1 MIYFYNPTKSCAIKC
16 VLMALVLVLLGSCTK
31 FPNQTARQSASS
43 VKQKSP
49 YTMPA
54 QAYLALAKN
63 QTDGEQ
69 QNMFLLAAGRYIEDA
84 QFQEAE
90 RILTQ
95 TTHLSE
101 LQQDEKNILLA
112 QINVVHERSEAAIS
126 RLSAVQRLNQLPQYY
141 QIQYHEMLAWA
152 YDAAGNLSYAVNERI
167 KLDHLLSD
175 NANKTN
181 AHQII
186 NRRNL
191 WLSLTR
197 LSTAELNT
205 IGLEAEDNKELEGW
219 VKLAQIARQSEPRLS
234 TQASQG
240 ILTQMEQWQE
250 NYPRHPANSLLPS
263 PLSSAQSLL
272 QGSPH
277 QIALLLPLTGSLAGP
292 GNAVRDGFTAAYNEA
307 GAPQRLEIKAY
318 DTNAYDIAKLYQQA
332 IANGADYVIGPLAK
346 PEVTAVAKMDHP
358 VPTLLL
364 NDTDAGLR
372 GNAYFFGLSPT
383 NEARQVAYRAGKKG
397 LRRVVIIAPSGSW
410 GDDVVNAFS
419 SQWRAG
425 GGEIVDRLTYDD
437 KTDLNSAVRDF
448 LHVSERQASEKQ
460 YHVSS
465 RSKNSG
471 ANAKRRQDFDMIFLL
486 AYPSNARQ
494 IMPLLRYYFAGD
506 IPVYSTST
514 VYSGNTNTM
523 QDKDLDGII
532 FCDMSWVFS
541 HQLPNKNWPES
552 LNSYNR
558 LYAMGMDSYSLATE
572 LNRLILFPAMTV
584 NNNTGVLYL
593 NGAHQIGR
601 VLAWGQ
607 FRGGIAQLTSET

>member
-1 MIYFYNPTKSCAIKC
+1 MVYFPSISKFDAAKWI
-16 VLMALVLVLLGSCTK
+16 VLALALAGLGSCTK
-31 FPNQTARQSASS
+31 FPNQHARPTPLSGNSQ
-43 VKQKSP
+43 SP

-69 QNMFLLAAGRYIEDA
+69 QNMLLLAAGRFIDDG
-84 QFQEAE
+84 QFQNAE
-90 RILTQ
+90 RVLAQ
-95 TTHLSE
+95 LAHLSE
-101 LQQDEKNILLA
+101 LQRDEKNILLA
-112 QINVVHERSEAAIS
+112 RISVAHEKTQLAIT
-126 RLSAVQRLNQLPQYY
+126 RLSAVRGLNQLPQYY
-141 QIQYHEMLAWA
+141 QIQYHEILAWA

-175 NANKTN
+175 NARQT
-181 AHQII
+181 I

-191 WLSLTR
+191 WLNLTR

-205 IGLEAEDNKELEGW
+205 MGFEAEDNQELKGW
-219 VKLAQIARQSEPRLS
+219 IKLAQIARQSEPRLS
-234 TQASQG
+234 AQAYQG
-240 ILTQMEQWQE
+240 VLAQMEQWQQV
-250 NYPRHPANSLLPS
+250 YPRHPANSLLPS
-263 PLSSAQSLL
+263 PLSSAEPLL

-292 GNAVRDGFTAAYNEA
+292 GSAVRDGFMAAYNEA
-307 GAPQRLEIKAY
+307 GAPRSVNIKAY
-318 DTNAYDIAKLYQQA
+318 DTSANDITTLYQQA

-364 NDTDAGLR
+364 NDTDAGPR
-372 GNAYFFGLSPT
+372 DNAYLFGLSPT
-383 NEARQVAYRAGKKG
+383 NEARQVAYRASKKG
-397 LRRVVIIAPSGSW
+397 LHRVLIIAPSGSW

-419 SQWRAG
+419 SQWSAG
-425 GGEIVDRLTYDD
+425 GGEVVEKLTYDD
-437 KTDLNSAVRDF
+437 KTDLNSAVRNF
-448 LHVSERQASEKQ
+448 LHVSERLASAKQ
-460 YHVSS
+460 YHVAPG
-465 RSKNSG
+465 SKNSG
-471 ANAKRRQDFDMIFLL
+471 ANVKRRQDFDMIFLL
-486 AYPSNARQ
+486 AYPSTARQ

-506 IPVYSTST
+506 VPVYSTST

-601 VLAWGQ
+601 ILSWGQ
-607 FRGGIAQLTSET
+607 FRGGVAQLTSET